1 MIRLAKLSDAAAV
14 ADFYNYY
21 IKETVIT
28 FEVEPVSAEQMR
40 ERIAKVLERKR
51 WFVFEE
57 DGIVVGYA
65 YAGQWRERAA
75 YKETVETSVYL
86 DKNVTGKGIGTKLMS
101 FLMGTLKK
109 QGVHVIMAGMSIPNE
124 PSAALHEKLGFK
136 KVAHFEEVGN
146 KFGRWIDVGS
156 WQYIVE

>member
-1 MIRLAKLSDAAAV
+1 
-14 ADFYNYY
+14 
-21 IKETVIT
+21 
-28 FEVEPVSAEQMR
+28 
-40 ERIAKVLERKR
+40 
-51 WFVFEE
+51 
-57 DGIVVGYA
+57 
-65 YAGQWRERAA
+65 